1 MPIAEYKGPAQ
12 NAFGVFKH
20 LLGEKIERAFLT
32 GDGYIMLYF
41 PSGHALR
48 FQGWTTTGNVVLE
61 VLDPIAARG
70 VMQQRQQEL
79 RSKMQELRDLVPGVD
94 L

>member
-1 MPIAEYKGPAQ
+1 M
-12 NAFGVFKH
+12 
-20 LLGEKIERAFLT
+20 
-32 GDGYIMLYF
+32 F

-48 FQGWTTTGNVVLE
+48 LTGWNTSGHVIE
-61 VLDPIAARG
+61 VLGPVEAKG

-79 RSKMQELRDLVPGVD
+79 RSKIQELRDLVPGVD